1 MTAPVSAV
9 HPSLK
14 ALPWGRGW
22 GWGPTPTTRANA
34 RQRAHLKQ
42 TATLVPSVRVP
53 YEDAMSDPFDS
64 LRRDVDYLGHILGDT
79 LVEQAGPELL
89 AVVEEV
95 RQSSAPV
102 TENTTRLVDDSEVSA
117 SGENRLLSIYGL
129 VSIGSDMAAIDPGAL
144 IVLFAMI
151 NVFIGV
157 FNLVP
162 LLPFD
167 GGHVAIAVY
176 ERIQEVRLR
185 RRRYLADVGRL
196 IPFTYAVVVLM
207 GMLFVSTI
215 YLDIANP
222 LVAR

>member
-1 MTAPVSAV
+1 
-9 HPSLK
+9 
-14 ALPWGRGW
+14 
-22 GWGPTPTTRANA
+22 
-34 RQRAHLKQ
+34 
-42 TATLVPSVRVP
+42 
-53 YEDAMSDPFDS
+53 
-64 LRRDVDYLGHILGDT
+64 
-79 LVEQAGPELL
+79 
-89 AVVEEV
+89 VVEEE